1 MAALTELWLGRLVSS
16 FVVFFS
22 LAGSGCTKCSVKSFL
37 TGKSLAMEMYTLSA
51 SKKECDLLLW
61 FREALSLMPLLRL
74 PLFLPCVWAWIPLD
88 QGTRRRCNFLLEPFV
103 PGKMQDAGALSFQ
116 SVQASKSLLVLDD
129 FSDPVIVNKFGSLLL
144 SLIVC
149 V

>member
-1 MAALTELWLGRLVSS
+1 M
-16 FVVFFS
+16 
-22 LAGSGCTKCSVKSFL
+22 
-37 TGKSLAMEMYTLSA
+37 
-51 SKKECDLLLW
+51 
-61 FREALSLMPLLRL
+61 
-74 PLFLPCVWAWIPLD
+74 
-88 QGTRRRCNFLLEPFV
+88 